1 MQEAELTIR
10 SGAYTQVI
18 KACLNAGEIAQA
30 EDIMDEMRAGG
41 IHVKSSTLA
50 MVTKY
55 RESRSRGRGVRSN
68 SGLAPSSWA
77 SSIIAEPR
85 PADQSSLR
93 QEHRHHQQRDTVE
106 SGDTNTEPQPP
117 AVDKTSWSAGSSL
130 EPSVNLRQRQVVR
143 EFIKRIGEHSKARRW
158 DEIGRELE
166 KARLNPAMKLSMRMY
181 ESCIAGFALGGRW
194 SEAIG
199 VLEKIHEAGLTPNT
213 RCVTEVIRACARS
226 NPPRW
231 GMAVSLLR
239 GLKDPDVWAYLATM
253 SALSKGG
260 QWKTSVSL
268 LEGMQ
273 GIGLEPNL

>member
-18 KACLNAGEIAQA
+18 KACLNAGEIKQA

-50 MVTKY
+50 MVNKY
-55 RESRSRGRGVRSN
+55 RETRSRGRRARSD

-77 SSIIAEPR
+77 SSIVT
-85 PADQSSLR
+85 R
-93 QEHRHHQQRDTVE
+93 QEHHHQQHQQQRDILE
-106 SGDTNTEPQPP
+106 SGDTSAEPQPT
-117 AVDKTSWSAGSSL
+117 AVDTTSWSPGGPL
-130 EPSVNLRQRQVVR
+130 EPSINLRPRQAVR

-158 DEIGRELE
+158 NEIGRELE
-166 KARLNPAMKLSMRMY
+166 KARLDPDMKVSMRMY
-181 ESCIAGFALGGRW
+181 ESCITGLALGGKW

-239 GLKDPDVWAYLATM
+239 GLKEPDVWAYVATL

-268 LEGMQ
+268 LEGMR